1 MGYMTKR
8 LFSLFL
14 LLAAVFSP
22 VVAQDFDQYFED
34 NTLRID
40 YVMAGNASEQHIYLD
55 QLYKQQR
62 WAGRRTRL
70 AEKFLNGNGQ
80 LTVRDHATQEVIY
93 VWTFSTLFQEWLQEN
108 EAKELSRSFE
118 ASYNIPFPKQK
129 VDVTITLSDKHL
141 QPVASFTHTVDPTD
155 ILIRHIG
162 DNGIPYK
169 FVWQGDRI
177 EDRVD
182 FAILAEG
189 YTEAEMDKFYRDC
202 DRAVEALFMWEPFR
216 SLKEKF
222 NVVAVAAP
230 SQQSGPSIPHDTLW
244 SNTAVGTH
252 YDTFYSDRY
261 LTSARMHRIYDLLS
275 GVPFEHIMVLV
286 NTEKY
291 GGGGIYNQITFAAS
305 DHPTFREVFVHEFGH
320 YFNNIYNHGIDIS
333 MDHDETQSQ
342 GDEMLFLAYLSELL
356 TANGEQEQFSGLEAA
371 QMLNS
376 LQTILL
382 ATAVDEFE
390 EAVYSG
396 YYAGDNLRIKTM
408 LENGPVAKTSY
419 DLLFQLISEDYGLN
433 DLYNPIYWRYV
444 CIEAPGYY
452 ISYAM
457 SLIPSISVYAKYC
470 ESGYEAAKEAYLKLF
485 TFSDNPKMAHIDVAG
500 DMLCDVDY
508 ADVLKYC
515 GLMSAFDEK
524 TYKSLYEIYKVCR
537 NK

>member
-14 LLAAVFSP
+14 LLAAAFSP

-169 FVWQGDRI
+169 YVWQGDRV

-230 SQQSGPSIPHDTLW
+230 SQQSGPSIPHDTFW

-291 GGGGIYNQITFAAS
+291 GGGGIYNQITFATS

-320 YFNNIYNHGIDIS
+320 SYGGLADEYAYDDMDSEWYPADTEPWEPNITTL
-333 MDHDETQSQ
+333 HDFSQKWQDLTPASQPIPTPLDPEVPDFRKARGDADAMARLNACTQVIGVFEGAGYQSK
-342 GDEMLFLAYLSELL
+342 GCYRPA
-356 TANGEQEQFSGLEAA
+356 QECRMKINEVEDFCPVCARA
-371 QMLNS
+371 IRRI
-376 LQTILL
+376 T
-382 ATAVDEFE
+382 EF
-390 EAVYSG
+390 Y
-396 YYAGDNLRIKTM
+396 T
-408 LENGPVAKTSY
+408 
-419 DLLFQLISEDYGLN
+419 Q
-433 DLYNPIYWRYV
+433 
-444 CIEAPGYY
+444 
-452 ISYAM
+452 
-457 SLIPSISVYAKYC
+457 
-470 ESGYEAAKEAYLKLF
+470 
-485 TFSDNPKMAHIDVAG
+485 
-500 DMLCDVDY
+500 
-508 ADVLKYC
+508 
-515 GLMSAFDEK
+515 
-524 TYKSLYEIYKVCR
+524 
-537 NK
+537 

>member
-202 DRAVEALFMWEPFR
+202 DCAVEALFMWEPFR

-291 GGGGIYNQITFAAS
+291 GGGGIYNQITFATS

-320 YFNNIYNHGIDIS
+320 SYGGLADEYAYDDMDSEWYPADTEPWEPNITTL
-333 MDHDETQSQ
+333 HDFSQKWQDLTPASQPIPTPLDPEVPDFRKARGDADAMARLNACTQVIGVFEGAGYQSK
-342 GDEMLFLAYLSELL
+342 GCYRPA
-356 TANGEQEQFSGLEAA
+356 QECRMKINEVEDFCPVCARA
-371 QMLNS
+371 IRRI
-376 LQTILL
+376 T
-382 ATAVDEFE
+382 EF
-390 EAVYSG
+390 Y
-396 YYAGDNLRIKTM
+396 T
-408 LENGPVAKTSY
+408 
-419 DLLFQLISEDYGLN
+419 Q
-433 DLYNPIYWRYV
+433 
-444 CIEAPGYY
+444 
-452 ISYAM
+452 
-457 SLIPSISVYAKYC
+457 
-470 ESGYEAAKEAYLKLF
+470 
-485 TFSDNPKMAHIDVAG
+485 
-500 DMLCDVDY
+500 
-508 ADVLKYC
+508 
-515 GLMSAFDEK
+515 
-524 TYKSLYEIYKVCR
+524 
-537 NK
+537 

>member
-14 LLAAVFSP
+14 LLAAAFSP

-169 FVWQGDRI
+169 YVWQGDRV

-320 YFNNIYNHGIDIS
+320 SYGGLADEYAYDDMDSEWYPADTEPWEPNITTLYDFSQKWQDLMPASQPIPTPLDPEVPDFRKARGDADAMARLNAC
-333 MDHDETQSQ
+333 TQVIGVFEGAGYQSK
-342 GDEMLFLAYLSELL
+342 GCYRPA
-356 TANGEQEQFSGLEAA
+356 QECRMKINEVEDFCPVCARA
-371 QMLNS
+371 IRRI
-376 LQTILL
+376 T
-382 ATAVDEFE
+382 EF
-390 EAVYSG
+390 Y
-396 YYAGDNLRIKTM
+396 T
-408 LENGPVAKTSY
+408 
-419 DLLFQLISEDYGLN
+419 Q
-433 DLYNPIYWRYV
+433 
-444 CIEAPGYY
+444 
-452 ISYAM
+452 
-457 SLIPSISVYAKYC
+457 
-470 ESGYEAAKEAYLKLF
+470 
-485 TFSDNPKMAHIDVAG
+485 
-500 DMLCDVDY
+500 
-508 ADVLKYC
+508 
-515 GLMSAFDEK
+515 
-524 TYKSLYEIYKVCR
+524 
-537 NK
+537 